1 MKTLSLQQFLRLK
14 FKAPFV
20 AKAAGQVKNTSEG
33 QDTLSVTQKRVQ
45 AYGECP
51 LHPLK

>member
-1 MKTLSLQQFLRLK
+1 MKTLSLQQFQRLK

-20 AKAAGQVKNTSEG
+20 AKTAKQVKNTSEG
-33 QDTLSVTQKRVQ
+33 QDALSATQARVQ
-45 AYGECP
+45 AYCECP